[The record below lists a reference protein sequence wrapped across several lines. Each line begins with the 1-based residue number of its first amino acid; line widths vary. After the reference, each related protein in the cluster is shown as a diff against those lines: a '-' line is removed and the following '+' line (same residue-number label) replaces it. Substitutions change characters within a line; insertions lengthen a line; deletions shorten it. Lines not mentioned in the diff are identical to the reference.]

1 MSSSDKNGLTLTK
14 ILGAFYVVRIHNIV
28 LLVLAQYLTSIFILS
43 SSESWKII
51 FDKNL
56 FLVILCSTICIVSGF
71 IINDYYDTKKDSI
84 NTPIKFKL
92 GESIN
97 DKTKLLLYF
106 FLNLLVVLVSS
117 LISIRAIVFFSIYI
131 FFIWFYSH
139 KLRKLVFIGNL
150 FYSILTITPFFA
162 ILLYFKKIE
171 FIIIAYALFLFFILL
186 LKDIVKDMKNI
197 KGDFSVNHKTIPV
210 VFGES
215 FAKILISLI
224 ALINIL
230 LLINLYFNFSRGY
243 MTIFYG
249 VSLILLLFFLIKLY
263 LSKKVSDYLFLHNI
277 LRFIIAFGVFS
288 IVFLGL

>member
-1 MSSSDKNGLTLTK
+1 MSSSDKNSLTLTK
-14 ILGAFYVVRIHNIV
+14 ILGAFYVVRIHNIF
-28 LLVLAQYLTSIFILS
+28 LLLLAQYLTSIFILS

-56 FLVILCSTICIVSGF
+56 FLVILCSTICIISGF

-97 DKTKLLLYF
+97 DKTKLFLYF

-139 KLRKLVFIGNL
+139 KLRKLVFVGNL

-162 ILLYFKKIE
+162 ILLYFKKVE

-197 KGDFSVNHKTIPV
+197 KGDFSANHKTIPV

-215 FAKILISLI
+215 FAKTLVSLLS
-224 ALINIL
+224 LINI
-230 LLINLYFNFSRGY
+230 F
-243 MTIFYG
+243 
-249 VSLILLLFFLIKLY
+249 LILNLFLNFNSGFMYFYYFLALAVMVYFMFKLYYSKSTVQYLYLHNLLRFLIT
-263 LSKKVSDYLFLHNI
+263 
-277 LRFIIAFGVFS
+277 AGVFS
-288 IVFLGL
+288 IVLH

>member
-1 MSSSDKNGLTLTK
+1 MSPSDKNSLTLTK
-14 ILGAFYVVRIHNIV
+14 ILGAFYVVRIHNIF
-28 LLVLAQYLTSIFILS
+28 LLLLAQYLTSIFILS
-43 SSESWKII
+43 GSESWKII
-51 FDKNL
+51 FDNNL

-97 DKTKLLLYF
+97 DKTKLFLYF

-117 LISIRAIVFFSIYI
+117 LISVRAILFFSVYI

-139 KLRKLVFIGNL
+139 KLRKLVFVGNL

-186 LKDIVKDMKNI
+186 LKDIVKDMKNL
-197 KGDFSVNHKTIPV
+197 KGDFSANHKTIPV

-215 FAKILISLI
+215 FTKTLISL
-224 ALINIL
+224 LSVINI
-230 LLINLYFNFSRGY
+230 
-243 MTIFYG
+243 
-249 VSLILLLFFLIKLY
+249 FLIFNLFLNFNSGFMYFYYFLALAVMVYFLFKLY
-263 LSKKVSDYLFLHNI
+263 SSTSTAQYQYLHNL
-277 LRFIIAFGVFS
+277 LRFLITAGVLSII
-288 IVFLGL
+288 LH

>member
-1 MSSSDKNGLTLTK
+1 MSSSDKNSLTLTK
-14 ILGAFYVVRIHNIV
+14 ILGTFYVVRIHNIF
-28 LLVLAQYLTSIFILS
+28 LLLLAQYLTSIFILS
-43 SSESWKII
+43 GSESWKIV
-51 FDKNL
+51 FDNNL

-92 GESIN
+92 GESIK
-97 DKTKLLLYF
+97 DKTKLFLYF

-117 LISIRAIVFFSIYI
+117 LISMRAILFFSIYI

-186 LKDIVKDMKNI
+186 LKDIVKDMKNL
-197 KGDFSVNHKTIPV
+197 KGDFSANHKTIPV

-215 FAKILISLI
+215 FTKTLVSLLS
-224 ALINIL
+224 LINI
-230 LLINLYFNFSRGY
+230 F
-243 MTIFYG
+243 
-249 VSLILLLFFLIKLY
+249 LILNLFLNFNSGFMYFYYFLALAVMVYFMFKLY
-263 LSKKVSDYLFLHNI
+263 HSKSTAQYLFLHNL
-277 LRFIIAFGVFS
+277 LRFLITAGVFS
-288 IVFLGL
+288 IVLH

>member
-1 MSSSDKNGLTLTK
+1 MSSSDKNSLTLTK
-14 ILGAFYVVRIHNIV
+14 ILGAFYVVRIHNIF
-28 LLVLAQYLTSIFILS
+28 LLVFAQYLTSIFILS

-97 DKTKLLLYF
+97 DKTKLFLYF

-117 LISIRAIVFFSIYI
+117 LISMRAILFFSIYI

-215 FAKILISLI
+215 FTKTLVSLLSI
-224 ALINIL
+224 INIF
-230 LLINLYFNFSRGY
+230 LILNLFLNFNSGLMCFYYFLALAVMIYFMFKLYF
-243 MTIFYG
+243 
-249 VSLILLLFFLIKLY
+249 
-263 LSKKVSDYLFLHNI
+263 SKSTAQYLFLHNL
-277 LRFIIAFGVFS
+277 LRFLITAGVFS
-288 IVFLGL
+288 IVLH

>member
-1 MSSSDKNGLTLTK
+1 MSPSDKNSLTLTK
-14 ILGAFYVVRIHNIV
+14 ILGAFYVVRIHNIF
-28 LLVLAQYLTSIFILS
+28 LLLLAQYLTSIFILS
-43 SSESWKII
+43 GFESWKII
-51 FDKNL
+51 FDNNL

-97 DKTKLLLYF
+97 DKTKLFLYF

-117 LISIRAIVFFSIYI
+117 LISMRAIVFFSIYI

-186 LKDIVKDMKNI
+186 LKDIVKDMKNL
-197 KGDFSVNHKTIPV
+197 KGDFSANHKTIPV

-215 FAKILISLI
+215 FTKTLISLLSI
-224 ALINIL
+224 INI
-230 LLINLYFNFSRGY
+230 F
-243 MTIFYG
+243 
-249 VSLILLLFFLIKLY
+249 LILNLFLNFNSGFMYFYYFLALAVMVYFMFKLY
-263 LSKKVSDYLFLHNI
+263 HSKSTAQYLFLHNL
-277 LRFIIAFGVFS
+277 LRFLITAGVFS
-288 IVFLGL
+288 IVLH

>member
-1 MSSSDKNGLTLTK
+1 MSPSDKNSLTLTK
-14 ILGAFYVVRIHNIV
+14 ILGAFYVVRIHNIF
-28 LLVLAQYLTSIFILS
+28 LLLLAQYLTSIFILS
-43 SSESWKII
+43 GFESWKII
-51 FDKNL
+51 FDNNL

-97 DKTKLLLYF
+97 DKTKLFLYF

-117 LISIRAIVFFSIYI
+117 LISMRAIVFFSIYI

-197 KGDFSVNHKTIPV
+197 KGDFSANHKTIPV

-215 FAKILISLI
+215 FTKTLISL
-224 ALINIL
+224 LSVINIF
-230 LLINLYFNFSRGY
+230 LILNLFFNFNTGFMY
-243 MTIFYG
+243 FYY
-249 VSLILLLFFLIKLY
+249 FLALAVMVYFMFKLY
-263 LSKKVSDYLFLHNI
+263 HSKSTAQYLFLHNL
-277 LRFIIAFGVFS
+277 LRLLIAIGVFS
-288 IVFLGL
+288 IVLH

>member
-1 MSSSDKNGLTLTK
+1 MSSSDKNSLTLTK
-14 ILGAFYVVRIHNIV
+14 ILGTFYVVRIHNIF
-28 LLVLAQYLTSIFILS
+28 LLLLAQYLTSIFILS
-43 SSESWKII
+43 GSESWKIV
-51 FDKNL
+51 FDNNL
-56 FLVILCSTICIVSGF
+56 FLVILCSTNCIVSGF

-97 DKTKLLLYF
+97 DKTKLFLYF

-150 FYSILTITPFFA
+150 FYSLLTITPFFA

-186 LKDIVKDMKNI
+186 LKDIVKDMKNL
-197 KGDFSVNHKTIPV
+197 KGDFSANHKTIPV

-215 FAKILISLI
+215 FTKTLVSLLS
-224 ALINIL
+224 LINI
-230 LLINLYFNFSRGY
+230 F
-243 MTIFYG
+243 
-249 VSLILLLFFLIKLY
+249 LILNLFLNFNSGFMYFYYFLALTVMVYFMFKLY
-263 LSKKVSDYLFLHNI
+263 HSKSTAQYLFLHNL
-277 LRFIIAFGVFS
+277 LRFLITAGVFS
-288 IVFLGL
+288 IVLH

>member
-1 MSSSDKNGLTLTK
+1 MSSSDKNSLTLTK
-14 ILGAFYVVRIHNIV
+14 ILGAFYVVRIHNIF
-28 LLVLAQYLTSIFILS
+28 LLLLAQYLTSIFILS

-56 FLVILCSTICIVSGF
+56 FLVILCSTICIISGF

-84 NTPIKFKL
+84 NTPIKFRL
-92 GESIN
+92 GESVS
-97 DKTKLLLYF
+97 DKTKFFLYF

-117 LISIRAIVFFSIYI
+117 LISMRAIVFFSIYI

-197 KGDFSVNHKTIPV
+197 KGDFSANHKTIPV

-215 FAKILISLI
+215 FAKTLVSLLSIINIILILNLFLNFNSGFMYFYYFL
-224 ALINIL
+224 ALVVMV
-230 LLINLYFNFSRGY
+230 YFMF
-243 MTIFYG
+243 
-249 VSLILLLFFLIKLY
+249 KLY
-263 LSKKVSDYLFLHNI
+263 HSKSTAQYLFLHNL
-277 LRFIIAFGVFS
+277 LRFLITAGVFS
-288 IVFLGL
+288 IVLH

>member
-1 MSSSDKNGLTLTK
+1 MSSSDKNSLTLTK
-14 ILGAFYVVRIHNIV
+14 ILGAFYVVRIHNIF
-28 LLVLAQYLTSIFILS
+28 LIVLAQYLTSIFILS
-43 SSESWKII
+43 STESWKII

-56 FLVILCSTICIVSGF
+56 FLVILCSTICIISGF
-71 IINDYYDTKKDSI
+71 IVNDYYDTKKDSI

-97 DKTKLLLYF
+97 DKTKLFLYF
-106 FLNLLVVLVSS
+106 FLNLVVVLVSS
-117 LISIRAIVFFSIYI
+117 LISVRAILFFSIYI
-131 FFIWFYSH
+131 FFIWLYSH

-197 KGDFSVNHKTIPV
+197 KGDFSANHKTIPV

-215 FAKILISLI
+215 FAKTLVSLLS
-224 ALINIL
+224 LINIFL
-230 LLINLYFNFSRGY
+230 ILNLFLNFNSGFMYFYYFLALAVMVYFMFKLYHSKSTAQYLYLHNLLRLLIA
-243 MTIFYG
+243 I
-249 VSLILLLFFLIKLY
+249 
-263 LSKKVSDYLFLHNI
+263 
-277 LRFIIAFGVFS
+277 GVFS
-288 IVFLGL
+288 IVLH

>member
-1 MSSSDKNGLTLTK
+1 MSASDKNSLTLTK
-14 ILGAFYVVRIHNIV
+14 ILGAFYVVRIHNIF
-28 LLVLAQYLTSIFILS
+28 LLLLAQYLTSIFILS
-43 SSESWKII
+43 GFESWKII
-51 FDKNL
+51 FDNNL

-97 DKTKLLLYF
+97 DKTKLFLYF

-117 LISIRAIVFFSIYI
+117 LISMRAIVFFSIYI

-139 KLRKLVFIGNL
+139 KLRKLVFVGNL

-186 LKDIVKDMKNI
+186 LKDIVKDMKNL
-197 KGDFSVNHKTIPV
+197 KGDFSANHKTIPV

-215 FAKILISLI
+215 FTKTLISLLSI
-224 ALINIL
+224 INI
-230 LLINLYFNFSRGY
+230 F
-243 MTIFYG
+243 
-249 VSLILLLFFLIKLY
+249 LILNLFLNFNSGFMYFYYFLALAVMVYFMFKLY
-263 LSKKVSDYLFLHNI
+263 HSKSTAQYLFLHNL
-277 LRFIIAFGVFS
+277 LRFLITAGVFS
-288 IVFLGL
+288 IVLH

>member
-1 MSSSDKNGLTLTK
+1 MSPSDKNSLTLTK
-14 ILGAFYVVRIHNIV
+14 ILGAFYVVRIHNIF
-28 LLVLAQYLTSIFILS
+28 LLLLAQYLTSIFILS
-43 SSESWKII
+43 GSESWKII
-51 FDKNL
+51 FDNNL

-92 GESIN
+92 GESIK
-97 DKTKLLLYF
+97 DKTKLFLYF

-117 LISIRAIVFFSIYI
+117 LISMRAIVFFSIYI
-131 FFIWFYSH
+131 FFIWFYTH

-186 LKDIVKDMKNI
+186 LKDIVKDMKNL
-197 KGDFSVNHKTIPV
+197 KGDFSANHKTIPV

-215 FAKILISLI
+215 FTKTLVSLLSI
-224 ALINIL
+224 INIF
-230 LLINLYFNFSRGY
+230 LILNLFLNFNSGFMFYFYALALVVMGYFLFRLYFSTSTAQYQYLHN
-243 MTIFYG
+243 
-249 VSLILLLFFLIKLY
+249 LLRFLIT
-263 LSKKVSDYLFLHNI
+263 I
-277 LRFIIAFGVFS
+277 GVFS
-288 IVFLGL
+288 IVLH

>member
-1 MSSSDKNGLTLTK
+1 MTPSDKNSLTLTK
-14 ILGAFYVVRIHNIV
+14 ILGAFYVVRVHNIF

-84 NTPIKFKL
+84 NTPIKFRL
-92 GESIN
+92 GESVN
-97 DKTKLLLYF
+97 DKTKILLYF

-117 LISIRAIVFFSIYI
+117 LISMRAIFFFSIYI

-197 KGDFSVNHKTIPV
+197 KGDFSANHKTIPV

-215 FAKILISLI
+215 FAKTLVLLLSV
-224 ALINIL
+224 INIF
-230 LLINLYFNFSRGY
+230 LILNLFLNFNSGY
-243 MTIFYG
+243 MYFYYFLALTIIVYF
-249 VSLILLLFFLIKLY
+249 IFKLY
-263 LSKKVSDYLFLHNI
+263 HSKSTVQYLFLHNL
-277 LRFIIAFGVFS
+277 LRFLITAGVFS
-288 IVFLGL
+288 IVLH

>member
-71 IINDYYDTKKDSI
+71 IVNDYYDVKKDSI

-92 GESIN
+92 GESID

-106 FLNLLVVLVSS
+106 FLNILAVVVSS
-117 LISIRAIVFFSIYI
+117 FISIRAILFFSIYI

-224 ALINIL
+224 AFINIL

>member
-71 IINDYYDTKKDSI
+71 IVNDYYDVKKDSI

-92 GESIN
+92 GESID

-106 FLNLLVVLVSS
+106 FLNILAVVVSS
-117 LISIRAIVFFSIYI
+117 FISIRAILFFSIYI
-131 FFIWFYSH
+131 FFIWLYSH

-224 ALINIL
+224 AFINIL

>member
-1 MSSSDKNGLTLTK
+1 MTSSDKNSLTLTK
-14 ILGAFYVVRIHNIV
+14 ILGAFYVVRVHNIF

-56 FLVILCSTICIVSGF
+56 FLVILCSTICIISGF

-97 DKTKLLLYF
+97 DKTKILLYF
-106 FLNLLVVLVSS
+106 LLNLVVVLVSS
-117 LISIRAIVFFSIYI
+117 LISMRAILFFSIYI

-139 KLRKLVFIGNL
+139 KLRKLVFVGNL

-186 LKDIVKDMKNI
+186 QKDIVKDMKNI
-197 KGDFSVNHKTIPV
+197 KGDFSANHKTIPV

-215 FAKILISLI
+215 FAKTLVSLLSI
-224 ALINIL
+224 INI
-230 LLINLYFNFSRGY
+230 F
-243 MTIFYG
+243 
-249 VSLILLLFFLIKLY
+249 LILNLFLNFNSGFMYFYYFLALAVMVYFMFKLY
-263 LSKKVSDYLFLHNI
+263 HSKSTIQYLFLHNL
-277 LRFIIAFGVFS
+277 LRLLIAAGVFS
-288 IVFLGL
+288 IILH

>member
-1 MSSSDKNGLTLTK
+1 MSPSDKNSLTLTK
-14 ILGAFYVVRIHNIV
+14 ILGAFYVVRIHNIF
-28 LLVLAQYLTSIFILS
+28 LLLLAQYLTSIFILS
-43 SSESWKII
+43 GSESWKII
-51 FDKNL
+51 FDNNL

-92 GESIN
+92 GEFIN
-97 DKTKLLLYF
+97 DKTKLFLYF

-117 LISIRAIVFFSIYI
+117 LISVRAILFFSVYI

-139 KLRKLVFIGNL
+139 KLRKLVFVGNL

-186 LKDIVKDMKNI
+186 LKDIVKDMKNL
-197 KGDFSVNHKTIPV
+197 KGDFSANHKTIPV

-215 FAKILISLI
+215 FTKTLISL
-224 ALINIL
+224 LSVINI
-230 LLINLYFNFSRGY
+230 
-243 MTIFYG
+243 
-249 VSLILLLFFLIKLY
+249 FLIFNLFLNFNSGFMYFYYFLALAVMVYFLFKLY
-263 LSKKVSDYLFLHNI
+263 SSTSTAQYQYLHNL
-277 LRFIIAFGVFS
+277 LRFLITAGVLSII
-288 IVFLGL
+288 LH

>member
-1 MSSSDKNGLTLTK
+1 MSSSDKNSLTLTK
-14 ILGAFYVVRIHNIV
+14 ILGTFYVVRIHNIF
-28 LLVLAQYLTSIFILS
+28 LLLLAQYLTSIFILS
-43 SSESWKII
+43 GSESWKIV
-51 FDKNL
+51 FDNNL

-92 GESIN
+92 GESIK
-97 DKTKLLLYF
+97 DKTKLFLYF

-117 LISIRAIVFFSIYI
+117 LISMRAILFFSIYI

-186 LKDIVKDMKNI
+186 LKDIVKDMKNL
-197 KGDFSVNHKTIPV
+197 KGDFSANHKTIPV

-215 FAKILISLI
+215 FTKTLVSLLS
-224 ALINIL
+224 LINIF
-230 LLINLYFNFSRGY
+230 LILNLFLNFNSGFMYFYYFLALAVMLYFLFKLYSSTSTAQYQYLHN
-243 MTIFYG
+243 
-249 VSLILLLFFLIKLY
+249 LLRFLIT
-263 LSKKVSDYLFLHNI
+263 V
-277 LRFIIAFGVFS
+277 GVFS
-288 IVFLGL
+288 IILH

>member
-1 MSSSDKNGLTLTK
+1 MRSSDKNSLTLTK
-14 ILGAFYVVRIHNIV
+14 ILGAFYVVRVHNIF

-56 FLVILCSTICIVSGF
+56 FLVILCSTICIISGF

-97 DKTKLLLYF
+97 DKTKILLYF
-106 FLNLLVVLVSS
+106 LLNLVVVLVSS
-117 LISIRAIVFFSIYI
+117 LISIRAILFFSIYI

-139 KLRKLVFIGNL
+139 KLRKLVFVGNL

-186 LKDIVKDMKNI
+186 QKDIVKDMKNI
-197 KGDFSVNHKTIPV
+197 KGDFSANHKTIPV

-215 FAKILISLI
+215 FAKTLVSLLSI
-224 ALINIL
+224 INI
-230 LLINLYFNFSRGY
+230 F
-243 MTIFYG
+243 
-249 VSLILLLFFLIKLY
+249 LILNLFLNFNSGFMYFYYFLALAVMVYFMFKLY
-263 LSKKVSDYLFLHNI
+263 HSKSTIQYLFLHNL
-277 LRFIIAFGVFS
+277 LRLLIAAGVFS
-288 IVFLGL
+288 IVLH

>member
-1 MSSSDKNGLTLTK
+1 MTPSDKNSLTLTK
-14 ILGAFYVVRIHNIV
+14 ILGAFYVVRVHNIF

-84 NTPIKFKL
+84 NTPIKFRL
-92 GESIN
+92 GESVN
-97 DKTKLLLYF
+97 DKTKILLYF

-117 LISIRAIVFFSIYI
+117 LISMRAILFFSIYI

-197 KGDFSVNHKTIPV
+197 KGDFSANHKTIPV

-215 FAKILISLI
+215 FAKTLVLLLSV
-224 ALINIL
+224 INIF
-230 LLINLYFNFSRGY
+230 LILNLFLNFNSGY
-243 MTIFYG
+243 MYFYYFLALTIIVYF
-249 VSLILLLFFLIKLY
+249 IFKLY
-263 LSKKVSDYLFLHNI
+263 HSKSTVQYLFLHNL
-277 LRFIIAFGVFS
+277 LRFLITAGVFS
-288 IVFLGL
+288 IVLH

>member
-1 MSSSDKNGLTLTK
+1 MSSSDKNSLTLTK
-14 ILGAFYVVRIHNIV
+14 ILGAFYVVRIHNIF
-28 LLVLAQYLTSIFILS
+28 LLLLAQYLTSIFILS
-43 SSESWKII
+43 GSESWKII

-56 FLVILCSTICIVSGF
+56 FLVILCSTICIISGF

-97 DKTKLLLYF
+97 DKTKLFLYF

-117 LISIRAIVFFSIYI
+117 LISMRAIVFFSIYI

-139 KLRKLVFIGNL
+139 KLRKLVFVGNL

-197 KGDFSVNHKTIPV
+197 KGDFSANHKTIPV

-215 FAKILISLI
+215 FTKTLISL
-224 ALINIL
+224 LSVINIF
-230 LLINLYFNFSRGY
+230 LILNLFFNFNTGFMY
-243 MTIFYG
+243 FYY
-249 VSLILLLFFLIKLY
+249 FLALAVMVYFMFKLY
-263 LSKKVSDYLFLHNI
+263 HSKSTAQYLFLHNL
-277 LRFIIAFGVFS
+277 LRLLIAIGVFS
-288 IVFLGL
+288 IVLH

>member
-1 MSSSDKNGLTLTK
+1 MSSSDKNSLTLTK
-14 ILGAFYVVRIHNIV
+14 ILGAFYVVRIHNIF
-28 LLVLAQYLTSIFILS
+28 LLLLAQYLTSIFILS
-43 SSESWKII
+43 GSESWKII

-56 FLVILCSTICIVSGF
+56 FLVILCSTICIISGF

-97 DKTKLLLYF
+97 DKTKLFLYF

-117 LISIRAIVFFSIYI
+117 LISMRAIVFFSIYI

-186 LKDIVKDMKNI
+186 LKDIVKDMKNL
-197 KGDFSVNHKTIPV
+197 KGDFSANHKTIPV

-215 FAKILISLI
+215 FTKTLISLLSI
-224 ALINIL
+224 INI
-230 LLINLYFNFSRGY
+230 F
-243 MTIFYG
+243 
-249 VSLILLLFFLIKLY
+249 LILNLFLNFNSGFMYFYYFLALAVMVYFMFKLY
-263 LSKKVSDYLFLHNI
+263 HSKSTAQYLFLHNLLRI
-277 LRFIIAFGVFS
+277 LIAIGVFS
-288 IVFLGL
+288 IILH

>member
-1 MSSSDKNGLTLTK
+1 MSPSDKNSLTLTK
-14 ILGAFYVVRIHNIV
+14 ILGAFYVVRIHNIF
-28 LLVLAQYLTSIFILS
+28 LLLLAQYLTSIFILS
-43 SSESWKII
+43 GSESWKII
-51 FDKNL
+51 FDNNL

-97 DKTKLLLYF
+97 DKTKLFLYF

-117 LISIRAIVFFSIYI
+117 LISVRAILFFSVYI

-139 KLRKLVFIGNL
+139 KLRKLVFVGNL

-186 LKDIVKDMKNI
+186 LKDIVKDMKNL
-197 KGDFSVNHKTIPV
+197 KGDFSANHKTIPV

-215 FAKILISLI
+215 FTKTLISL
-224 ALINIL
+224 LSVINI
-230 LLINLYFNFSRGY
+230 
-243 MTIFYG
+243 
-249 VSLILLLFFLIKLY
+249 FLIFN
-263 LSKKVSDYLFLHNI
+263 LFLN
-277 LRFIIAFGVFS
+277 FNSGFM
-288 IVFLGL
+288 

>member
-1 MSSSDKNGLTLTK
+1 MSSSDKNSLTLTK
-14 ILGAFYVVRIHNIV
+14 ILGAFYVVRIHNIF
-28 LLVLAQYLTSIFILS
+28 LLLLAQYLTSIFILS

-56 FLVILCSTICIVSGF
+56 FLVILCSTICIISGF

-92 GESIN
+92 GESVN
-97 DKTKLLLYF
+97 DRTKLFLYF

-117 LISIRAIVFFSIYI
+117 LISVRAIVFFSIYI

-139 KLRKLVFIGNL
+139 KLRKLVFLGNL

-186 LKDIVKDMKNI
+186 LKDIVKDMKNL
-197 KGDFSVNHKTIPV
+197 KGDFSANYKTIPV

-215 FAKILISLI
+215 FAKTLVSLLSI
-224 ALINIL
+224 INI
-230 LLINLYFNFSRGY
+230 F
-243 MTIFYG
+243 
-249 VSLILLLFFLIKLY
+249 LILNLFLNFNSGFMYFYYFLALAVMVYFMFKLY
-263 LSKKVSDYLFLHNI
+263 HSKSTAQYLFLHNL
-277 LRFIIAFGVFS
+277 LRFLITAGVFS
-288 IVFLGL
+288 IVLH

>member
-1 MSSSDKNGLTLTK
+1 MTSSDKNSLTLTK
-14 ILGAFYVVRIHNIV
+14 ILGAFYVVRIHNIF
-28 LLVLAQYLTSIFILS
+28 LLVFAQYLTSIFILS

-56 FLVILCSTICIVSGF
+56 FLVILCSTICVVSGF

-117 LISIRAIVFFSIYI
+117 LISVRAIVFFSIYI

-215 FAKILISLI
+215 FTKTLVSLLSI
-224 ALINIL
+224 INIF
-230 LLINLYFNFSRGY
+230 LILNLFLNFNSGLMYFYYFLALAVMIYFMFKLYF
-243 MTIFYG
+243 
-249 VSLILLLFFLIKLY
+249 
-263 LSKKVSDYLFLHNI
+263 SKSTAQYLFLHNL
-277 LRFIIAFGVFS
+277 LRFLITAGVFS
-288 IVFLGL
+288 IVLH

>member
-1 MSSSDKNGLTLTK
+1 MSSSYKNSLTLTK
-14 ILGAFYVVRIHNIV
+14 ILGAFYVVRIHNIF
-28 LLVLAQYLTSIFILS
+28 LLVFAQYLTSIFILS

-97 DKTKLLLYF
+97 DKTKLFLYF

-117 LISIRAIVFFSIYI
+117 LISMRAILFFSIYI

-215 FAKILISLI
+215 FTKTLVSLLSI
-224 ALINIL
+224 INIF
-230 LLINLYFNFSRGY
+230 LILNLFLNFNSGLMCFYYFLALAVMIYFMFKLYF
-243 MTIFYG
+243 
-249 VSLILLLFFLIKLY
+249 
-263 LSKKVSDYLFLHNI
+263 SKSTAQYLFLHNL
-277 LRFIIAFGVFS
+277 LRFLITAGVFS
-288 IVFLGL
+288 IVLH

>member
-1 MSSSDKNGLTLTK
+1 MSSSYKNSLTLTK
-14 ILGAFYVVRIHNIV
+14 ILGAFYVVRIHNIF
-28 LLVLAQYLTSIFILS
+28 LLVFAQYLTSIFILS

-97 DKTKLLLYF
+97 DKTKLFLYF

-117 LISIRAIVFFSIYI
+117 LISMRAILFFSIYI

-215 FAKILISLI
+215 FTKTLVSLLSI
-224 ALINIL
+224 INIF
-230 LLINLYFNFSRGY
+230 LILNLFLNFNSGLMYFYYFLALAVMIYFMFKLYF
-243 MTIFYG
+243 
-249 VSLILLLFFLIKLY
+249 
-263 LSKKVSDYLFLHNI
+263 SKSTAQYLFLHNL
-277 LRFIIAFGVFS
+277 LRFLITAGVFS
-288 IVFLGL
+288 IVLH

>member
-71 IINDYYDTKKDSI
+71 IVNDYYDVKKDSI

-92 GESIN
+92 GESID

-106 FLNLLVVLVSS
+106 FLNILAVLVSS
-117 LISIRAIVFFSIYI
+117 FISIRAILFFSIYI
-131 FFIWFYSH
+131 FFIWLYSH

-224 ALINIL
+224 AFINIL

>member
-1 MSSSDKNGLTLTK
+1 MPSSDKNSLTFTK
-14 ILGAFYVVRIHNIV
+14 ILGAFYVVRIHNIF
-28 LLVLAQYLTSIFILS
+28 LLLLAQYLTSIFILS

-97 DKTKLLLYF
+97 DKTKLQLYF

-117 LISIRAIVFFSIYI
+117 LISLRAILFFSIYI

-150 FYSILTITPFFA
+150 FYSVLTITPFFA

-197 KGDFSVNHKTIPV
+197 KGDFSANHKTIPV

-215 FAKILISLI
+215 FTKTLISLLCI
-224 ALINIL
+224 INIF
-230 LLINLYFNFSRGY
+230 LILNLFLNFNSGLMYFYYFLALSVMIYFMFKLYF
-243 MTIFYG
+243 
-249 VSLILLLFFLIKLY
+249 
-263 LSKKVSDYLFLHNI
+263 SKSTAQYLFLHNL
-277 LRFIIAFGVFS
+277 LRFLIAVGVLS
-288 IVFLGL
+288 IVLL

>member
-1 MSSSDKNGLTLTK
+1 MSSSDKNSLTLTK
-14 ILGAFYVVRIHNIV
+14 ILGTFYVIRIHNIF
-28 LLVLAQYLTSIFILS
+28 LLILAQYLTSIFILS
-43 SSESWKII
+43 GSESWKIV
-51 FDKNL
+51 FDNNL

-92 GESIN
+92 GESIK
-97 DKTKLLLYF
+97 DKTKLFLYF

-117 LISIRAIVFFSIYI
+117 LISMRAIVFFSIYI

-139 KLRKLVFIGNL
+139 KLRKLVFIGNF

-186 LKDIVKDMKNI
+186 LKDIVKDMKNL
-197 KGDFSVNHKTIPV
+197 KGDFSANHKTIPV

-215 FAKILISLI
+215 FTKTLISLLSI
-224 ALINIL
+224 INIF
-230 LLINLYFNFSRGY
+230 LILNLFLNFNSGFMYFYYFLALAIMLYFMF
-243 MTIFYG
+243 
-249 VSLILLLFFLIKLY
+249 KLY
-263 LSKKVSDYLFLHNI
+263 HSKSTAQYLFLHNL
-277 LRFIIAFGVFS
+277 LRFLITAGVFS
-288 IVFLGL
+288 IVLH

>member
-1 MSSSDKNGLTLTK
+1 MPSSDKNNLTLSK
-14 ILGAFYVVRIHNIV
+14 ILGALYVVRIHNIF
-28 LLVLAQYLTSIFILS
+28 LIVLAQYFTSIFILS
-43 SSESWKII
+43 STESWKII

-56 FLVILCSTICIVSGF
+56 FLVILCSTICIISGF

-92 GESIN
+92 GESID
-97 DKTKLLLYF
+97 DKTKLFLYF

-117 LISIRAIVFFSIYI
+117 LISIRAILFFSIYI
-131 FFIWFYSH
+131 FFIWLYSH

-197 KGDFSVNHKTIPV
+197 KGDFSANHKTIPV

-215 FAKILISLI
+215 FAKTLISL
-224 ALINIL
+224 LSTINI
-230 LLINLYFNFSRGY
+230 F
-243 MTIFYG
+243 
-249 VSLILLLFFLIKLY
+249 LILNLFLNFNSGMMYFYYFLALAVMIYFMFKLYYTKTTAQYQYLHNLMRFLIT
-263 LSKKVSDYLFLHNI
+263 I
-277 LRFIIAFGVFS
+277 GVLS
-288 IVFLGL
+288 IVLH

>member
-1 MSSSDKNGLTLTK
+1 MTLTK
-14 ILGAFYVVRIHNIV
+14 ILGAFYVVRIHNIF
-28 LLVLAQYLTSIFILS
+28 LLLLAQYLTSIFILS
-43 SSESWKII
+43 GFESWKII
-51 FDKNL
+51 FDNNL

-97 DKTKLLLYF
+97 DKTKLFLYF

-117 LISIRAIVFFSIYI
+117 LISMRAIVFFSIYI

-186 LKDIVKDMKNI
+186 LKDIVKDMKNL
-197 KGDFSVNHKTIPV
+197 KGDFSANHKTIPV

-215 FAKILISLI
+215 FTKTLISLLSI
-224 ALINIL
+224 INI
-230 LLINLYFNFSRGY
+230 F
-243 MTIFYG
+243 
-249 VSLILLLFFLIKLY
+249 LILNLFLNFNSGFMYFYYFLALAVMVYFMFKLY
-263 LSKKVSDYLFLHNI
+263 HSKSTAQYLFLHNL
-277 LRFIIAFGVFS
+277 LRFLITAGVFS
-288 IVFLGL
+288 IVLH

>member
-1 MSSSDKNGLTLTK
+1 M
-14 ILGAFYVVRIHNIV
+14 VRIHNIF
-28 LLVLAQYLTSIFILS
+28 LLVFAQYLTSIFILS

-97 DKTKLLLYF
+97 DKTKLFLYF

-117 LISIRAIVFFSIYI
+117 LISMRAILFFSIYI

-215 FAKILISLI
+215 FTKTLVSLLSI
-224 ALINIL
+224 INIF
-230 LLINLYFNFSRGY
+230 LILNLFLNFNSGLMYFYYFLALAVMIYFMFKLYF
-243 MTIFYG
+243 
-249 VSLILLLFFLIKLY
+249 
-263 LSKKVSDYLFLHNI
+263 SKSTAQYLFLHNL
-277 LRFIIAFGVFS
+277 LRFLITAGVFS
-288 IVFLGL
+288 IVLH

>member
-14 ILGAFYVVRIHNIV
+14 ILGVFYVVRIHNII

-43 SSESWKII
+43 SSGSWKII

-56 FLVILCSTICIVSGF
+56 FLVILCSTICIISGF
-71 IINDYYDTKKDSI
+71 IVNDYYDAKKDSI

-92 GESIN
+92 GELIN
-97 DKTKLLLYF
+97 DKSKLILYF
-106 FLNLLVVLVSS
+106 FLNFMVVAVSS
-117 LISIRAIVFFSIYI
+117 LISIRAILFFSIYI
-131 FFIWFYSH
+131 FFIWLYSH

-186 LKDIVKDMKNI
+186 LKDIVKDMKNL
-197 KGDFSVNHKTIPV
+197 KGDFSVNHKTIPL

-215 FAKILISLI
+215 FSKTLISLLSI
-224 ALINIL
+224 INIFL
-230 LLINLYFNFSRGY
+230 IINLFLNFNSGLMYFYYFSA
-243 MTIFYG
+243 
-249 VSLILLLFFLIKLY
+249 LFVMIYFMFKLY
-263 LSKKVSDYLFLHNI
+263 QAKSTVQYLFLHNL
-277 LRFIIAFGVFS
+277 LRLLIAAGVFS
-288 IVFLGL
+288 IVLH

>member
-1 MSSSDKNGLTLTK
+1 MTSSDKNSLTLTK
-14 ILGAFYVVRIHNIV
+14 ILGAFYVVRIHNIF
-28 LLVLAQYLTSIFILS
+28 LLVFAQYLTSIFILS

-56 FLVILCSTICIVSGF
+56 FLVILCSTICVVSGF

-117 LISIRAIVFFSIYI
+117 LISLRAIVFFSIYI

-215 FAKILISLI
+215 FTKTLVSLLSI
-224 ALINIL
+224 INI
-230 LLINLYFNFSRGY
+230 F
-243 MTIFYG
+243 
-249 VSLILLLFFLIKLY
+249 LILNLFLNFNSGLMYFYYFFALAVMIYFMFKLY
-263 LSKKVSDYLFLHNI
+263 SSKSTAQYLFLHNL
-277 LRFIIAFGVFS
+277 LRFLITAGVFS
-288 IVFLGL
+288 IVLH

>member
-1 MSSSDKNGLTLTK
+1 MTSSDKNSLTLTK
-14 ILGAFYVVRIHNIV
+14 ILGAFYVVRVHNIF

-56 FLVILCSTICIVSGF
+56 FLVILCSTICIISGF

-97 DKTKLLLYF
+97 DKTKILLYF
-106 FLNLLVVLVSS
+106 LLNLVVVLVSS
-117 LISIRAIVFFSIYI
+117 LISMRAILFFSIYI

-139 KLRKLVFIGNL
+139 KLRKLVFVGNL

-186 LKDIVKDMKNI
+186 QKDIVKDMKNI
-197 KGDFSVNHKTIPV
+197 KGDFSANHKTIPV

-215 FAKILISLI
+215 FAKTLVSLLSI
-224 ALINIL
+224 INI
-230 LLINLYFNFSRGY
+230 F
-243 MTIFYG
+243 
-249 VSLILLLFFLIKLY
+249 LILNLFLNFNSGFMYFYYFLALAVMVYFMFKLY
-263 LSKKVSDYLFLHNI
+263 HSKSTIQYLFLHNL
-277 LRFIIAFGVFS
+277 LRLLIAAGVFS
-288 IVFLGL
+288 IVLH

>member
-1 MSSSDKNGLTLTK
+1 MSSSDKNSLTLTK
-14 ILGAFYVVRIHNIV
+14 ILGAFYVVRIHNIF
-28 LLVLAQYLTSIFILS
+28 LLLLAQYLTSIFILS
-43 SSESWKII
+43 GSESWKII

-56 FLVILCSTICIVSGF
+56 FLVILCSTICIISGF

-139 KLRKLVFIGNL
+139 KLRKLVFVGNL

-197 KGDFSVNHKTIPV
+197 KGDFSANHKTIPV

-215 FAKILISLI
+215 FAKTLVSL
-224 ALINIL
+224 LSVINI
-230 LLINLYFNFSRGY
+230 F
-243 MTIFYG
+243 
-249 VSLILLLFFLIKLY
+249 LILNLFLNFNSGFMYCYYFLALAVMVYFMFKLY
-263 LSKKVSDYLFLHNI
+263 HSKSTAQYLFLHNL
-277 LRFIIAFGVFS
+277 LRFLITAGVFS
-288 IVFLGL
+288 IVLH

>member
-1 MSSSDKNGLTLTK
+1 MPSSDKNNLTLSK
-14 ILGAFYVVRIHNIV
+14 ILGAFYVVRIHNIF

-43 SSESWKII
+43 STERWKII

-97 DKTKLLLYF
+97 DKTKLFLYF
-106 FLNLLVVLVSS
+106 FLNLLVVIVSS
-117 LISIRAIVFFSIYI
+117 LISVRAILFFSIYI

-197 KGDFSVNHKTIPV
+197 KGDFSANYKTIPV

-215 FAKILISLI
+215 FAKTLISLLSI
-224 ALINIL
+224 INI
-230 LLINLYFNFSRGY
+230 F
-243 MTIFYG
+243 
-249 VSLILLLFFLIKLY
+249 LILNLFLNFNSGLMYFYYFLALAVMIYFMFKLYYTKSNSQYQYLHNLLRFLIT
-263 LSKKVSDYLFLHNI
+263 I
-277 LRFIIAFGVFS
+277 GVFS
-288 IVFLGL
+288 ILLH

>member
-1 MSSSDKNGLTLTK
+1 MSSSDKNSLTLTK
-14 ILGAFYVVRIHNIV
+14 ILGAFYVVRIHNIF
-28 LLVLAQYLTSIFILS
+28 LLVFAQYLTSIFILS

-56 FLVILCSTICIVSGF
+56 FLVILCSTICVVSGF

-117 LISIRAIVFFSIYI
+117 LISLRAIVFFSIYI

-215 FAKILISLI
+215 FTKTLVSLLSI
-224 ALINIL
+224 INI
-230 LLINLYFNFSRGY
+230 F
-243 MTIFYG
+243 
-249 VSLILLLFFLIKLY
+249 LILNLFLNFNSGLMYFYYFFALAVMIYFMFKLY
-263 LSKKVSDYLFLHNI
+263 SSKSTAQYLFLHNL
-277 LRFIIAFGVFS
+277 LRFLITAGVFS
-288 IVFLGL
+288 IVLH